1 MFGFVHAADSFKI
14 AACAPGCTDE
24 DRVSRQSVLRVQLAD
39 LTPAGELVPSPL
51 EKHVHHAVA
60 RAVAETAIR
69 LGIAR
74 ADYVP

>member
-1 MFGFVHAADSFKI
+1 
-14 AACAPGCTDE
+14 
-24 DRVSRQSVLRVQLAD
+24 VLLAD
-39 LTPAGELVPSPL
+39 LTPASELVPSPL

-60 RAVAETAIR
+60 RPAAEIAVW